1 MGMSFILIMILNLT
15 SPGKSLFAGDLQQIQ
30 VSGTITDDKGV
41 PLPGVNVIVKG
52 TTIGTI
58 TDVDGKY
65 TLNIPDQNA
74 VIAASFIGFVTSEVP
89 VGSRSV
95 INISL
100 VSEALALQEVV
111 VVGYGTQ
118 KKVNVI
124 GSITTVSSEEITAA
138 PTPNVSSALSGR
150 LPGLFVTQ

>member
-74 VIAASFIGFVTSEVP
+74 VIAASFIGFVTP
-89 VGSRSV
+89 KYQPGAGGHKY
-95 INISL
+95 L
-100 VSEALALQEVV
+100 PVSEALVFRKL
-111 VVGYGTQ
+111 
-118 KKVNVI
+118 
-124 GSITTVSSEEITAA
+124 
-138 PTPNVSSALSGR
+138 LW
-150 LPGLFVTQ
+150 